1 MLKQPIFFVSNII
14 LCIKKIIF
22 MFMKKT
28 FFLFTFSLSI
38 ISTQAQLYW
47 KRIDT
52 FQTPIP
58 QGIQLFYTNDSI
70 DGKPNIAY
78 YIEADLNNPNLVFDV
93 DTTFNRRLTP
103 TEFYKKNNE
112 PLIVVNGTFFSF
124 KTNQNLNTVIKNG
137 IPLSYNVSA
146 TKGRGN
152 DSAAQVKMY
161 RSALGI
167 FSNRKADVAW
177 IQSDTILH
185 LGASQQP
192 INPINENTIT
202 KGTLKRN
209 KRKLNKKFKTWDVE
223 TAIGGGPVLL
233 QNGKINITNNEEL
246 LFAGKGL
253 YDKHP
258 RTAMGY
264 TANGKLI
271 ILVIQGRF
279 PTKAEGANLVQAATI
294 LQQLGCIE
302 ALNLDGGGS
311 SCMLVNGKETITP
324 SDKTGQRALPA
335 VFIIRGK

>member
-1 MLKQPIFFVSNII
+1 
-14 LCIKKIIF
+14 
-22 MFMKKT
+22 MKKM
-28 FFLFTFSLSI
+28 FFLFIFSLSLI
-38 ISTQAQLYW
+38 TTQAQLIW
-47 KRIDT
+47 KRVDT
-52 FQTPIP
+52 LQTPLP
-58 QGIQLFYTNDSI
+58 QGLQLFSTNDSI
-70 DGKPNIAY
+70 EGKPNIAY
-78 YIEADLNNPNLVFDV
+78 YIEADLNNPNLIFDV

-112 PLIVVNGTFFSF
+112 PLIVVNCTFFSF

-137 IPLSYNVSA
+137 IPLSYNVRS
-146 TKGRGN
+146 TKGRGR
-152 DSAAQVKMY
+152 DSTAQVKIY

-167 FSNRKADVAW
+167 YANKKADVAW
-177 IQSDTILH
+177 IQSDTTLH
-185 LGASQQP
+185 LAASQLS
-192 INPINENTIT
+192 INPINENGISPN
-202 KGTLKRN
+202 KLKRT
-209 KRKLNKKFKTWDVE
+209 KRKLNRKFKIWDVE

-233 QNGKINITNNEEL
+233 QDGNIHITNDEEL
-246 LFAGKGL
+246 LFAGKGK

-279 PTKAEGANLVQAATI
+279 PAKSEGANLLQTATI

-335 VFIIRGK
+335 VFLIRRK

>member
-1 MLKQPIFFVSNII
+1 MHM
-14 LCIKKIIF
+14 KKIF
-22 MFMKKT
+22 S
-28 FFLFTFSLSI
+28 LFTFSFSI
-38 ISTQAQLYW
+38 ISTQAQLHW

-52 FQTPIP
+52 LQNQLP
-58 QGIQLFYTNDSI
+58 QGLKLFYTNDSIII

-78 YIEADLNNPNLVFDV
+78 YIEADLNSPNLIFDV

-103 TEFYKKNNE
+103 NEFYKKNND
-112 PLIVVNGTFFSF
+112 PLVVVNGTFFSF
-124 KTNQNLNTVIKNG
+124 KTNQNLNTIIKNG
-137 IPLSYNVSA
+137 IPLSYNVST
-146 TKGRGN
+146 TKGRDK
-152 DSAAQVKMY
+152 DSTTQVKVY

-177 IQSDTILH
+177 IQSDTVLQ
-185 LGASQQP
+185 LSASQQP
-192 INPINENTIT
+192 INSINENTIP
-202 KGTLKRN
+202 KGKLKRS

-233 QNGKINITNNEEL
+233 QDGKINITNNEEL

-264 TANGKLI
+264 TTNGKLI

-279 PTKAEGANLVQAATI
+279 PAKAEGANLLQEATI

-302 ALNLDGGGS
+302 AINLDGGGS

-335 VFIIRGK
+335 VFIIRRK

>member
-1 MLKQPIFFVSNII
+1 
-14 LCIKKIIF
+14 
-22 MFMKKT
+22 MKKML
-28 FFLFTFSLSI
+28 FLFIFLLSI
-38 ISTQAQLYW
+38 ITTQAQLNW
-47 KRIDT
+47 KRVDS
-52 FQTPIP
+52 FQNQLP
-58 QGIQLFYTNDSI
+58 QGLQVFYSNDNI

-78 YIEADLNNPNLVFDV
+78 YIEADLNNPTLIFDV
-93 DTTFNRRLTP
+93 DTTLNRRLTP
-103 TEFYKKNNE
+103 NEFYKKNNN

-137 IPLSYNVSA
+137 KALSYNVST
-146 TKGRGN
+146 TKGRGK
-152 DSAAQVKMY
+152 DSTTQVKMY

-167 FSNRKADVAW
+167 SANRNADVAW
-177 IQSDTILH
+177 IQSDTALH

-192 INPINENTIT
+192 INPINQNVLSA
-202 KGTLKRN
+202 KKLKKS
-209 KRKLNKKFKTWDVE
+209 KRKLNRKFKKWNVE

-233 QNGKINITNNEEL
+233 QNGKVNITNNEEL
-246 LFAGKGL
+246 LFAGKAM
-253 YDKHP
+253 YEKNP

-279 PTKAEGANLVQAATI
+279 PAKAEGADLVQVATI

-324 SDKTGQRALPA
+324 SDKAGQRALPA
-335 VFIIRGK
+335 VFIIKRK

>member
-1 MLKQPIFFVSNII
+1 M
-14 LCIKKIIF
+14 KKIIF
-22 MFMKKT
+22 
-28 FFLFTFSLSI
+28 LFIFTLLI
-38 ISTQAQLYW
+38 VATQAQLHW

-52 FQTPIP
+52 FEIP
-58 QGIQLFYTNDSI
+58 LPKGLQLFYTNDSI
-70 DGKPNIAY
+70 EGKPNIAY
-78 YIEADLNNPNLVFDV
+78 YIEADLNNADLIFDV

-103 TEFYKKNNE
+103 TDFYTKNNN
-112 PLIVVNGTFFSF
+112 PVVVVNGTFFSF
-124 KTNQNLNTVIKNG
+124 KTNQNLNTIIKNG
-137 IPLSYNVSA
+137 KPLSYNISTA
-146 TKGRGN
+146 KGRGK
-152 DSAAQVKMY
+152 DSTAQVKMY

-167 FSNRKADVAW
+167 YANRKTDVAW
-177 IQSDTILH
+177 IESDTTLH
-185 LGASQQP
+185 LSASQYP
-192 INPINENTIT
+192 ITPINENTIAQ
-202 KGTLKRN
+202 K
-209 KRKLNKKFKTWDVE
+209 KLNKHKRNLRKKFQKWNVE

-233 QNGKINITNNEEL
+233 QNGKIAITNNEEL

-279 PTKAEGANLVQAATI
+279 SGKAEGANLLQMAAL
-294 LQQLGCIE
+294 LQQLGCVE

-335 VFIIRGK
+335 VFMIRSK

>member
-1 MLKQPIFFVSNII
+1 
-14 LCIKKIIF
+14 
-22 MFMKKT
+22 MFMKKIFF
-28 FFLFTFSLSI
+28 FFLFSLNI
-38 ISTQAQLYW
+38 IGTQAQLTW
-47 KRIDT
+47 IRIDT
-52 FQTPIP
+52 FQTQLP
-58 QGIQLFYTNDSI
+58 QGLQLFYTNDSI

-78 YIEADLNNPNLVFDV
+78 YMEADLNNPNLVFDV
-93 DTTFNRRLTP
+93 DTTYKRRLTP

-112 PLIVVNGTFFSF
+112 PIVVVNATFFSF

-137 IPLSYNVSA
+137 IPLSYNVST
-146 TKGRGN
+146 TKGRGK
-152 DSAAQVKMY
+152 DSTAQVKMY

-167 FSNRKADVAW
+167 SSNRKADVAW
-177 IQSDTILH
+177 IQSDTVLH
-185 LGASQQP
+185 VNASQQP
-192 INPINENTIT
+192 INPINEINENEVS
-202 KGTLKRN
+202 KSKLKKY
-209 KRKLNKKFKTWDVE
+209 KRKLNKKFKIWNVE
-223 TAIGGGPVLL
+223 TAIGGGPVLV
-233 QNGKINITNNEEL
+233 QDGKINITNNEEL

-279 PTKAEGANLVQAATI
+279 PAKAEGADLVQEAAI
-294 LQQLGCIE
+294 LQQLGCVE

-335 VFIIRGK
+335 VFIIRRK